1 MALDLEGVG
10 SLNAPI
16 IELTEEKK
24 SFRFRNV
31 ATRPVLSL
39 NRGFSAPVILQENV
53 SPEDQLF
60 LMGRDKDTFNRWE
73 AGQSLGKRLIISSL
87 KSSDDLS

>member
-1 MALDLEGVG
+1 MLQ
-10 SLNAPI
+10 
-16 IELTEEKK
+16 
-24 SFRFRNV
+24 
-31 ATRPVLSL
+31 TRPVLSL

-73 AGQSLGKRLIISSL
+73 AGQSLGKSSYHRKPCSASRQAPATATKGYADAL
-87 KSSDDLS
+87 QKHARRHNA

>member
-73 AGQSLGKRLIISSL
+73 AGQSLGKSLIIANL
-87 KSSDDLS
+87 ADDP